1 MPNTQQASKR
11 LRQDAVRRLR
21 NRARKTQIK
30 TFARRVDTALEG
42 GDIEGAKKAYITFQK
57 KVDKAAK
64 CRTIHPNAAAR
75 RKSRMASKINAAAK
89 K

>member
-1 MPNTQQASKR
+1 MPNTEQAKKR
-11 LRQDAVRRLR
+11 MRQNVVRNLR

-30 TFARRVDTALEG
+30 TWARRIETAIEA
-42 GDIEGAKKAYITFQK
+42 GDLKTAEAEFVTFQK

-64 CRTIHPNAAAR
+64 RNTIHPNAAAR
-75 RKSRMASKINAAAK
+75 RKSRMASKLNAAK